1 MAENPVLCDICRV
14 WLRCENQHRDHL
26 KGQMHRR
33 KLAQKQQDSC
43 STAAP
48 PPPEADHFTTPPEDV
63 AAMGKAAQPIQS
75 ASRKHRDIGGA
86 LAAS

>member
-1 MAENPVLCDICRV
+1 MEEARFCDTCRV
-14 WLRCENQHRDHL
+14 WLNCENQYRDHL
-26 KGQMHRR
+26 INRMHRR
-33 KLAQKQQDSC
+33 KLKLLESC

-48 PPPEADHFTTPPEDV
+48 PPPPPDADHFTIPPEDV